1 MPAVNVIIFE
11 IIFQQLHV
19 DVDVRVNVLISC
31 KMIIVLFKTLASTLK
46 ADDRCTHKFS
56 WMTKED

>member
-56 WMTKED
+56 